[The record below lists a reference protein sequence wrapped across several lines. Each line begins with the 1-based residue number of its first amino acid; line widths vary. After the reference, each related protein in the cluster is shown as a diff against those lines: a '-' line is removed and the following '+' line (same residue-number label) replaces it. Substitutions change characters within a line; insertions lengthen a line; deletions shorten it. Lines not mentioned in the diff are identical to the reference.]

1 MVSNKHYLKGIIPE
15 YYNVQDEYYDDF
27 SDEDAD
33 SSDEPKTR
41 RRTSHRSDRTSH
53 RSDRTVYGRH
63 HHRRVPKA
71 HGQFSRRTTHRISS
85 SSSSNSGSG
94 SGSSRSSSESNSDG
108 IEEIVIKRR
117 KPKPH
122 PDRPPPHSVPPPFS
136 YDQGPPPPPS
146 RYPPPPSHYPPP
158 PGHYPPP
165 PSFYPRTHPA
175 YYPPQNH
182 LQSSPHPYQ
191 NPVVNNYKDRDTE
204 NVDSYGRP
212 IRPGALAGTD
222 FRSILP
228 DHPFGVGIGDCPPI
242 DESRPMR
249 VLQFWTWL
257 TELKVIVRL
266 DQRIAQDG
274 REREVPEERISTDF
288 RQSRSAE
295 PPEQGDASRRE
306 SVDEGGIRVNGK
318 AAEEKEKEDEA
329 EVGNSDDNDHDEDGT
344 SSTFSRSSSAHTTGD
359 SSKDGAREAVSRPL
373 RRCDILDDAGDWCGT
388 ITLPE
393 RWAKAR
399 NGVTQIFIAIS
410 DAKSLTEE
418 ECPVW
423 NYYVPRERSESEWDL
438 YYVMLLERTGDRSMW
453 ERRGLG
459 KVFKP
464 AFKDAEWSEIKLG

>member
-1 MVSNKHYLKGIIPE
+1 
-15 YYNVQDEYYDDF
+15 
-27 SDEDAD
+27 
-33 SSDEPKTR
+33 
-41 RRTSHRSDRTSH
+41 
-53 RSDRTVYGRH
+53 
-63 HHRRVPKA
+63 
-71 HGQFSRRTTHRISS
+71 
-85 SSSSNSGSG
+85 
-94 SGSSRSSSESNSDG
+94 
-108 IEEIVIKRR
+108 
-117 KPKPH
+117 
-122 PDRPPPHSVPPPFS
+122 
-136 YDQGPPPPPS
+136 
-146 RYPPPPSHYPPP
+146 
-158 PGHYPPP
+158 
-165 PSFYPRTHPA
+165 
-175 YYPPQNH
+175 
-182 LQSSPHPYQ
+182 
-191 NPVVNNYKDRDTE
+191 
-204 NVDSYGRP
+204 
-212 IRPGALAGTD
+212 
-222 FRSILP
+222 
-228 DHPFGVGIGDCPPI
+228 
-242 DESRPMR
+242 MR

-399 NGVTQIFIAIS
+399 NGVTRIFIAIS

-423 NYYVPRERSESEWDL
+423 NYYVPRERNESEWDL